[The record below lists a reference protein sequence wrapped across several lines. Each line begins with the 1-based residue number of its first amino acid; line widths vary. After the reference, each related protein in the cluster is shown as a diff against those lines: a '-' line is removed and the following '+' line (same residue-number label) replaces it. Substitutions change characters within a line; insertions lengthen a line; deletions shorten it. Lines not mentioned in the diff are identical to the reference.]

1 MKVERVI
8 LFCLDSTL
16 NTRFHEKKIKSLALF
31 NAINTLSGH
40 SKDIS
45 CFVVCVDKVALPL
58 LINLAVL

>member
-1 MKVERVI
+1 MKVKRVI

-16 NTRFHEKKIKSLALF
+16 NTQFHEKKIESLALF
-31 NAINTLSGH
+31 NTINTLSGH

-45 CFVVCVDKVALPL
+45 CFFVCVDKVALPL